1 MIREMPSLETGFFDA
16 PLRLLPEI
24 GELASLTG
32 FIEDFGMRHDWAA
45 ADTHAFWLA
54 AEELFA
60 NTLRHCQ
67 PAARSVE
74 FSLAVD
80 EVMATATY
88 SDDGPAFDPT
98 AQPEVDTSLPLAERP
113 IGGLGIHF
121 IRRTMQTFTYERR
134 DGRNVVRFGRPLNSR
149 SSG

>member
-1 MIREMPSLETGFFDA
+1 MIREMPSLGTGVSEP

-24 GELASLTG
+24 GELASLTE
-32 FIEDFGMRHDWAA
+32 FIEDFGTRHDWAA

-74 FSLAVD
+74 FSLAAD
-80 EVMATATY
+80 EVSASAMY
-88 SDDGPAFDPT
+88 SDDGPEFDPT
-98 AQPEVDTSLPLAERP
+98 ILPEVDTSLPLAERP

-121 IRRTMQTFTYERR
+121 IRRTMHTFTYERR
-134 DGRNVVRFGRPLNSR
+134 DGRNVVRFGRALQGAR
-149 SSG
+149 G